1 MPVRRRAW
9 LSQEGFYYLGVLAF
23 IVGGAVLR
31 SFNLLVVLA
40 GMMMAVLLLNWR
52 IVMATL
58 RGLAVRRKLPE
69 QIAAGEPLTVEI
81 NVQNTRRRLGAWLVT
96 VEDWV
101 QRVTPSGQSPEPVAA
116 AGPIEGGKRWLG
128 WHKLVWGW
136 HMLRQARYKLRQALA
151 LDRTRGEALAAQIP
165 ARSTVTTTYRITIPR
180 RGRYRFGP
188 LRVSTRYPLSLVW
201 GHFELPQYEE
211 LIVAPRIGRFSP
223 AWAALLEAE
232 LAGDERRHPQRG
244 LTEGD
249 YYGLRPW
256 QSGDSTRW
264 IHWRTTAKL
273 DVPTVLQ
280 FERQRNRDVAL
291 LLDPWLPRHPQVRDL
306 AILEL
311 TVSLAATAVAD
322 LTSRGH
328 ARLVFAVAGREP
340 QVWSGPASRLFCH
353 ELCGALATLSAAN
366 GESLGT
372 TLRQARD
379 QSPRGAR
386 LVVISSRPPQIAAD
400 PERDNLCWIDVSD
413 EAIGEL
419 FTLE

>member
-9 LSQEGFYYLGVLAF
+9 LSREGVYYLGVLGF

-40 GMMMAVLLLNWR
+40 GMMMAALLLNWR

-69 QIAAGEPLTVEI
+69 QVTAGEPLTVEI
-81 NVQNTRRRLGAWLVT
+81 TIENRRRSLGAWLVT

-101 QRVTPSGQSPEPVAA
+101 ERVDEQPGVGSQESGV
-116 AGPIEGGKRWLG
+116 GHRWR
-128 WHKLVWGW
+128 WWQQ
-136 HMLRQARYKLRQALA
+136 LRSALK
-151 LDRTRGEALAAQIP
+151 LDRTHAETLAAQIP
-165 ARSTVTTTYRITIPR
+165 ARGSTTTTYRITMPR

-188 LRVSTRYPLSLVW
+188 LRVSTRYPLGLVW
-201 GHFELPQYEE
+201 GHFTLEDTAE
-211 LIVAPRIGRFSP
+211 LIVAPRIGRLSP

-232 LAGDERRHPQRG
+232 MAGDQRRHPQRG
-244 LTEGD
+244 LSEGD

-273 DVPTVLQ
+273 ATPTVLQ
-280 FERQRNRDVAL
+280 FERQRNREVAL
-291 LLDPWLPRHPQVRDL
+291 LLDPWLPAQPREQDLGYLEL
-306 AILEL
+306 AI
-311 TVSLAATAVAD
+311 SLAGTAVAD

-328 ARLVFAVAGREP
+328 SRLVFAVAGRQP
-340 QVWSGPASRLFCH
+340 QCWSGPASPMFCH
-353 ELCGALATLSAAN
+353 ELLNELATLPATDNASLD
-366 GESLGT
+366 ESIL
-372 TLRQARD
+372 QALD
-379 QSPRGAR
+379 EAPHGAR
-386 LVVISSRPPQIAAD
+386 LIVISPRPPQVAAD
-400 PERDNLCWIDVSD
+400 PDRDNLCWINVSAP
-413 EAIGEL
+413 ELAEL

>member
-9 LSQEGFYYLGVLAF
+9 LSREGFYYLGVLAF

-31 SFNLLVVLA
+31 SFNLLVVLS
-40 GMMMAVLLLNWR
+40 GMMMAALLVNWR

-58 RGLAVRRKLPE
+58 RGLEISRKLPE

-81 NVQNTRRRLGAWLVT
+81 RVENARRRLGAWLVT
-96 VEDWV
+96 IEDWV
-101 QRVTPSGQSPEPVAA
+101 ERLRL
-116 AGPIEGGKRWLG
+116 EGGGRESGNRSWDSEVVVGAWGGGHRW
-128 WHKLVWGW
+128 VWW
-136 HMLRQARYKLRQALA
+136 NRLRAALK
-151 LDRTRGEALAAQIP
+151 LDRTHAEALAAQVP
-165 ARSTVTTTYRITIPR
+165 AGSSVTTTYRITIPR

-223 AWAALLEAE
+223 AWAAILEAE
-232 LAGDERRHPQRG
+232 LAGDERKHPQRG

-273 DVPTVLQ
+273 ATPTVLQ

-291 LLDPWLPRHPQVRDL
+291 VLDPWLPAQPTVRELAQLEL
-306 AILEL
+306 AI
-311 TVSLAATAVAD
+311 SLAATAVAD
-322 LTSRGH
+322 LTNRGH
-328 ARLVFAVAGREP
+328 ARLVFAVAGRQP
-340 QVWSGPASRLFCH
+340 QLWSGPASRLFCH
-353 ELCGALATLSAAN
+353 ELCGELATLPAAH
-366 GESLGT
+366 GESLDE
-372 TLRQARD
+372 TLHQAHD
-379 QSPRGAR
+379 QAPSGAR
-386 LVVISSRPPQIAAD
+386 LVVISPRGPQAAAE
-400 PERDNLCWIDVSD
+400 PEHDNLCWIDVSD
-413 EAIGEL
+413 EQIGDL